1 MSSPVARE
9 TFSSALLSV
18 KTKVSPAIIGTFVIG
33 AFALAVIALLT
44 FGGVSFFA
52 KPQRFVVYFDES
64 IHGLTLGSPVKL
76 RGVPV
81 GRVVDLGVRYDEK
94 RNFSVVS
101 VVCEFSKDKMTDTKG
116 AAIDVADRGELQTL
130 VDRGLRAQLGV
141 QGLATG
147 LLFVELDFLDPK
159 NYPADNRTTELK
171 YVSVPAVP
179 SAISAFQSS
188 ASEILANLKKVDFA
202 GLSREITG
210 LLGDGRK
217 QLAGLDLKGVAE
229 QWKKTGQKVEEVASM
244 PELKKTFVNLDVAIT
259 ELRGVV
265 AKIDAHVGPVGKEL
279 TETLTQAK
287 VAVSSLND
295 AATATRSFL
304 ASHNGLGEEVVGTL
318 SQLNEAAAAVTR
330 LADFLERNPSA
341 LLTGKKQPK

>member
-1 MSSPVARE
+1 M
-9 TFSSALLSV
+9 

-81 GRVVDLGVRYDEK
+81 GRVVDLNVRYDEK
-94 RNFSVVS
+94 KNFSVVA
-101 VVCEFSKDKMTDTKG
+101 VVCELSKDKVTDTKG
-116 AAIDVADRGELQTL
+116 EAINVADRAELQTL

-147 LLFVELDFLDPK
+147 LLFVELDFLNPQS
-159 NYPADNRTTELK
+159 YPADNRTTELK
-171 YVSVPAVP
+171 YVAVPAVP

-202 GLSREITG
+202 GLSRELTG

-229 QWKKTGQKVEEVASM
+229 QWKRTGEKVEAIVSL
-244 PELKKTFVNLDVAIT
+244 PELKKTFVNLDGAIT
-259 ELRGVV
+259 DLRGVLG
-265 AKIDAHVGPVGKEL
+265 KIDAQVGPAGQEL

-287 VAVSSLND
+287 RAVTSLND
-295 AATATRSFL
+295 ASTAARKFL
-304 ASHNGLGEEVVGTL
+304 ATHTGLGDEVVGTL
-318 SQLNEAAAAVTR
+318 AQMNEAAAAVTR

-341 LLTGKKQPK
+341 LITGKKRPP

>member
-1 MSSPVARE
+1 
-9 TFSSALLSV
+9 V

-81 GRVVDLGVRYDEK
+81 GRVVDLNIRYDEK
-94 RNFSVVS
+94 KNFSVVA
-101 VVCEFSKDKMTDTKG
+101 VVCEFSKDKVTDTKG
-116 AAIDVADRGELQTL
+116 APINVADRAEMQTL

-147 LLFVELDFLDPK
+147 LLFVELDFFNPK
-159 NYPADNRTTELK
+159 DYPADNRTTELK
-171 YVSVPAVP
+171 YISVPAVP
-179 SAISAFQSS
+179 SAISAFQAS

-202 GLSREITG
+202 GLSRELTG
-210 LLGDGRK
+210 LLADARK
-217 QLAGLDLKGVAE
+217 QLDGLDIKGVAE
-229 QWKKTGQKVEEVASM
+229 QWKRTGSQVETLVSSPEVKQS
-244 PELKKTFVNLDVAIT
+244 LVNLNGAIT
-259 ELRGVV
+259 DLRGVL
-265 AKIDAHVGPVGKEL
+265 AKLDAQVGPAGKEL
-279 TETLTQAK
+279 TETLAQAK
-287 VAVSSLND
+287 TAIGSLND
-295 AATATRSFL
+295 ASTTARKFL
-304 ASHNGLGEEVVGTL
+304 ASHSGIGDEVVGTL

-341 LLTGKKQPK
+341 LLTGKKRPQ